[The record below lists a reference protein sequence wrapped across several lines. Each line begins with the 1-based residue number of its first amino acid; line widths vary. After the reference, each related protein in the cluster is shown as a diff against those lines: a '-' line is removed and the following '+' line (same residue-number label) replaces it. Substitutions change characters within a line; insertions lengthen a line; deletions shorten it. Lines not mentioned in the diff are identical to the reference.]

1 MDVAAS
7 IAVLALAVAVLVRLV
22 RRRPDIPYA
31 PLATGIFIGL
41 AVAIAVGLLGLHW
54 FKAPAADVTEIAKL
68 IDVQRKDVAEIGHAL
83 HVQGEALDRKLAQ
96 IGEQVTQIDGSLK
109 KIEPIVS
116 ATDELIKQHVKPPP
130 PPQPPQP
137 PPKPAAERTA
147 LDRASVAAGNTV
159 RPELAPGMLQT
170 LQSADIKSCLLEGD
184 VGNCQ
189 PAPETK
195 GCPHNF
201 YDVGCKH
208 PGGQFAHVDS
218 QWAQP
223 RGQYCIVIAY
233 TLKSGGNGIAW
244 GGPVALEKDRTW
256 SHGAGDSSKCE
267 AIAGKQV
274 AGQS

>member
-159 RPELAPGMLQT
+159 RPELAPG
-170 LQSADIKSCLLEGD
+170 
-184 VGNCQ
+184 
-189 PAPETK
+189 
-195 GCPHNF
+195 
-201 YDVGCKH
+201 
-208 PGGQFAHVDS
+208 
-218 QWAQP
+218 
-223 RGQYCIVIAY
+223 
-233 TLKSGGNGIAW
+233 
-244 GGPVALEKDRTW
+244 
-256 SHGAGDSSKCE
+256 
-267 AIAGKQV
+267 
-274 AGQS
+274 